1 MMKKYLALALIAPL
15 LISCS
20 TTKKGDTYNEAWVKD
35 TNGFD
40 ILMGQFA
47 HNIENIWG
55 FKEVVIAGPKDYVKY
70 TDQYQTRS
78 HINFDDGTIT
88 IETIAGTEPAAHLRR
103 AIIKTLLMGDDPSSV
118 DLYSDV
124 DDITISKEPFLYGQ
138 VVDNTGQPIR
148 WEGRAS
154 NFADYLL
161 KNRLKSR
168 SNGLRIIYSVTINMV
183 PNHLDKRAHKYLG
196 MVRQASRKYGV
207 DESLILAIMQTE
219 SSFNPYAVSRSDA
232 LGLMQVVQHTAGKDV
247 FRSQGKS
254 GTPSRSFLFDPASNI
269 DTGTAYL
276 AMLNNVYLGGIDN
289 PTSRRY
295 AVITAYNGGAGS
307 VLRVFSND
315 KIQAANIINTMTP
328 GDVYQTLTTLLGLD
342 AFALF
347 KNKRMA
353 IFFIFSM
360 LLGAE
365 LQITNMFGN
374 TFLHSF
380 DKDPMFASSFIVQH
394 ASIIMSISQISET
407 LFILTIPF
415 FLSRYGIK
423 NVMMISIVAWILRF
437 ALFAYGDPTPFGTVL
452 LVLSMI
458 VYGCAFDFFNISGS
472 VFVEKEVSPAIRASA
487 QGMFLMMTNGF
498 GCILGGIVSGKV
510 VEMYT
515 QNGITDW
522 QTVWLIFAGYSVVLA
537 FAFMA
542 MFKYKHVRVP
552 TGTQTVS
559 H

>member
-1 MMKKYLALALIAPL
+1 
-15 LISCS
+15 
-20 TTKKGDTYNEAWVKD
+20 
-35 TNGFD
+35 
-40 ILMGQFA
+40 MGQFA

-232 LGLMQVVQHTAGKDV
+232 LGLMQVVQHTAGKMCSA
-247 FRSQGKS
+247 RRKS

-269 DTGTAYL
+269 DIGTAYL

-307 VLRVFSND
+307 VLRVFR
-315 KIQAANIINTMTP
+315 MTRFRRP
-328 GDVYQTLTTLLGLD
+328 ILLT
-342 AFALF
+342 
-347 KNKRMA
+347 
-353 IFFIFSM
+353 
-360 LLGAE
+360 
-365 LQITNMFGN
+365 
-374 TFLHSF
+374 
-380 DKDPMFASSFIVQH
+380 P
-394 ASIIMSISQISET
+394 
-407 LFILTIPF
+407 
-415 FLSRYGIK
+415 
-423 NVMMISIVAWILRF
+423 
-437 ALFAYGDPTPFGTVL
+437 
-452 LVLSMI
+452 
-458 VYGCAFDFFNISGS
+458 
-472 VFVEKEVSPAIRASA
+472 
-487 QGMFLMMTNGF
+487 
-498 GCILGGIVSGKV
+498 
-510 VEMYT
+510 
-515 QNGITDW
+515 
-522 QTVWLIFAGYSVVLA
+522 
-537 FAFMA
+537 
-542 MFKYKHVRVP
+542 
-552 TGTQTVS
+552 
-559 H
+559 